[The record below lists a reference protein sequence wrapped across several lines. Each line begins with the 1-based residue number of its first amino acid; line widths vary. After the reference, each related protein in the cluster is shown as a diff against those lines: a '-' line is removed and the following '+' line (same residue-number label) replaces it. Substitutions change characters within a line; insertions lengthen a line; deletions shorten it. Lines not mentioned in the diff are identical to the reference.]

1 MQGNKAP
8 TGHSEGS
15 PLACSQRAGRVAG
28 WSRSSTERSTQL
40 KDTTTN
46 GRRQPTQRAYG
57 ATGEP
62 HIDNMSDKKGWETRE
77 PHVDNM
83 SDPRAGRVAGWSPK
97 QSGSIYKI
105 ERHDGWKEATNAT
118 SIRGD
123 GSNRTLT
130 SCPTRKIG
138 R

>member
-1 MQGNKAP
+1 
-8 TGHSEGS
+8 
-15 PLACSQRAGRVAG
+15 
-28 WSRSSTERSTQL
+28 
-40 KDTTTN
+40 
-46 GRRQPTQRAYG
+46 
-57 ATGEP
+57 
-62 HIDNMSDKKGWETRE
+62 MSDKKGWETRE

-123 GSNRTLT
+123 GREQPHIDNMSDAENR
-130 SCPTRKIG
+130 
-138 R
+138 